1 MNLSDGGF
9 LYDPESK
16 YAKYVQSD
24 VLPFEDIA
32 DRPCLALLGE
42 PGIGKSTVMEE
53 LRASTVSS
61 VQPGG
66 AHVLYMNLNEYGDE
80 SRLIRELFED
90 EKFLTWRS
98 GNHTL
103 HLFLD
108 SLDEC
113 GLQIPQVGSIL
124 GNHFER
130 LSELLGRLRLRIACR
145 TADWPVTLDGRLPS
159 LWGRDNFGAY
169 ELAPLRRDDVRLAA
183 TTEGVEAD
191 AFMAA
196 LERTETVP
204 LAIKPVTLRFLLSVY
219 EQDGRLPTTRAELYE
234 QGCKL
239 LCEEQN
245 PNRRELARVGGMGAL
260 SAAQRLDV
268 ASRIAAIA
276 TFCQKP
282 TVRLSPGEGLAI
294 GEEATIAEIA
304 NETELRGRPGETLPE
319 EHIRETLG
327 TGLFSSRGPDK
338 MGFAHQTHGEFLASR
353 YLDKAGVGMRKKL
366 AILQHHGDLERRIVP
381 QLYQVA
387 AWVAGLDEEL
397 FSATVQNEPEVLLR
411 CDEGALAAH
420 QRAALVEAFLSAL
433 ADGRANARDWDL
445 HRHYHKLAHRGMGD
459 RLRPWITDSARDS
472 ASRNVA
478 IDIAEACMKAEVQ
491 SALVEV
497 ALDENE
503 PERLR
508 SNAAHAVAI
517 VGDPATRKLLRPLA
531 LGKAGGDEMDQLKG
545 NALRGLWPGLIGA
558 DELFGLLT
566 PPKRENFA
574 GTYDVFVNYE
584 LAKHLDERSLPF
596 ALEWLANQARHRRI
610 GFPFNGLA
618 DEIVTVGWQAM
629 RDPAVRRGLARATAE
644 HFASHHDLVEEHETR
659 EEYASMFESP
669 DSRRLLFR
677 AMVDDRVD
685 VDVVADCASPWLW
698 PRLLREGDLGWCV
711 HELLK
716 AQSSDIEHLWAK
728 VVTGLLTW
736 AEPSCELLATLSEG
750 WRRSSL
756 LRGECGGFFGSVALD
771 SDHARKMKER
781 HDWTQKPRQGNKPAR
796 LDSLPRD
803 RIEHWLRR
811 CEGREHD
818 AWWMLLLSMT
828 LEDTSEEY
836 SVQLLFD
843 AETSAL
849 PGWRK
854 SATKTRERILDAA
867 ERYLNATI
875 EFDADRLLNSSFA
888 GAELGPYKAFTMLL
902 SERDESVASFPR
914 DVWSFWV
921 PVLLGPFASGDREGI
936 QKLLISLAYSKTPE
950 VVAHRLQA
958 IVRHDIAKKDR
969 YLSVLELIVD
979 IYDQRIADLLHN
991 LLPEAQAEPACW
1003 SKILK
1008 LLLTRAHLE
1017 SQRVGESKLTLPLP
1031 NAHDE
1036 RQIAL
1041 QAALALI
1048 QIRDDAAWSLVWP
1061 VLSQDGE
1068 FGRQLMVELAYGC
1081 HHDYADFFAKLGEGQ
1096 LGDLF
1101 IWLVEQFPYEQD
1113 PERVAVYRPEKEDS
1127 VRDLRTAIVNFL
1139 EKAGTP
1145 ESCDALK
1152 RIADTLT
1159 KLTWLKS
1166 VLVEA
1171 RRNTLHSTWRP
1182 LRVREFLQITSRRE
1196 SALVRDATELQE
1208 LLLDWLRD
1216 VEKELQGKYAAPD
1229 LWNQLD
1235 KDRWRPKDENHL
1247 SDWVTRYLEP
1257 KLEDRGIVVARE
1269 VQIRRGEHTDIH
1281 VTAIIPGVGE
1291 DTLEQVRVIVEAK
1304 GCWHQDL
1311 RNAMQTQ
1318 LVERYLKDNE
1328 CQHGI
1333 YLVGWYDCA
1342 KWDDADGRKK
1352 RMPKWSREEAAQFF
1366 ERQAQELSTAD
1377 LRIRAVVL
1385 NTALRKG
1392 IPCRPNG

>member
-9 LYDPESK
+9 LLDPK
-16 YAKYVQSD
+16 GRYFRYVQSD
-24 VLPFEDIA
+24 VVSFEDIA
-32 DRPCLALLGE
+32 ETPCLALLGE
-42 PGIGKSTVMEE
+42 PGIGKSTVLAE
-53 LRASTVSS
+53 LAASTAESVKSS
-61 VQPGG
+61 PDRVFYLDLSP
-66 AHVLYMNLNEYGDE
+66 YGDE
-80 SRLIRELFED
+80 SRLIRELFESD
-90 EKFLTWRS
+90 EFLSWRS
-98 GNHTL
+98 GNHRL
-103 HLFLD
+103 YLFLD

-113 GLQIPQVGSIL
+113 RLQVRQVGL
-124 GNHFER
+124 LLANRFEPVKG
-130 LSELLGRLRLRIACR
+130 LLGRLSLRIACR
-145 TADWPVTLDGRLPS
+145 TADWPTALERRLPA
-159 LWGRDNFGAY
+159 LWGRDNSGAY
-169 ELAPLRRDDVRLAA
+169 ELTPLRRKDVEAA
-183 TTEGVEAD
+183 AELEGVD
-191 AFMAA
+191 AGAFIAG
-196 LERTETVP
+196 LEKTETVP
-204 LAIKPVTLRFLLSVY
+204 LAIKPLTLRFLLSVY
-219 EQDGRLPTTRAELYE
+219 KRDAGLPNTRVELYE
-234 QGCKL
+234 RGCTL

-245 PNRRELARVGGMGAL
+245 PNRLDLRPVGGVGRL
-260 SAAQRLDV
+260 SPVHRLDV
-268 ASRIAAIA
+268 ASRIAAIVI
-276 TFCQKP
+276 FCQKSA
-282 TVRLSPGEGLAI
+282 VRLSPSDSVEGA
-294 GEEATIAEIA
+294 EEVTVAEIA
-304 NETELRGRPGETLPE
+304 NEAQTQGQTCESVPE
-319 EHIRETLG
+319 EHIREAFG
-327 TGLFSSRGPDK
+327 TGLFSSRGPDL
-338 MGFAHQTHGEFLASR
+338 MGFAHQTYAEFLASR
-353 YLDKAGVGMRKKL
+353 YLDKAGVSMRKKL
-366 AILQHHGDLERRIVP
+366 AILEHHGDLQRRIVP
-381 QLYQVA
+381 QLHQVA
-387 AWVAGLDEEL
+387 AWVAGLDEEV
-397 FSATVQNEPEVLLR
+397 FSGTVQNEPEVLLR

-433 ADGRANARDWDL
+433 ADGRANARDRDL
-445 HRHYHKLAHRGMGD
+445 HRHYHKLAHPGMGD
-459 RLRPWITDSARDS
+459 QLRPWITDSARDS

-517 VGDPATRKLLRPLA
+517 VGDPATRELLRPLA
-531 LGKAGGDEMDQLKG
+531 LGEAGDDEMDQLKG
-545 NALRGLWPGLIGA
+545 NALRGLWPELIGA
-558 DELFGLLT
+558 EELFGLLT
-566 PPKRENFA
+566 PPKRGNFTGA
-574 GTYDVFVNYE
+574 YAVFVNYE

-596 ALEWLANQARHRRI
+596 ALEWLANQAKHRKI
-610 GFPFNGLA
+610 GFPFNRLA
-618 DEIVTVGWQAM
+618 DEIVIAGWQEM

-644 HFASHHDLVEEHETR
+644 HFASHHALVEEHEKR
-659 EEYASMFESP
+659 EEHASMFENP
-669 DSRRLLFR
+669 DNRRLLFR
-677 AMVDDRVD
+677 AMVDDSVD

-716 AQSSDIEHLWAK
+716 AQSSDIGHLWAK
-728 VVTGLLTW
+728 VLTGLLTW

-756 LRGECGGFFGSVALD
+756 LREECGGFFGSVALD

-781 HDWTQKPRQGNKPAR
+781 HDWTQKPRQRNKPAR
-796 LDSLPRD
+796 LDSLPQD
-803 RIEHWLRR
+803 QIEHWLRR
-811 CEGREHD
+811 CEGGEHD

-828 LEDTSEEY
+828 VEDTSEEY
-836 SVQLLFD
+836 SVQLLFE

-875 EFDADRLLNSSFA
+875 EFDANRLLNSSFA
-888 GAELGPYKAFTMLL
+888 GAELAPYKAFTMLL
-902 SERDESVASFPR
+902 RERDESVASFPR

-921 PVLLGPFASGDREGI
+921 PVLLGPFASGDREGM

-969 YLSVLELIVD
+969 YLSVLELIDD

-991 LLPEAQAEPACW
+991 LLPEARAQPACW
-1003 SKILK
+1003 SKILE

-1017 SQRVGESKLTLPLP
+1017 SQRVAESKLTLPLP
-1031 NAHDE
+1031 EAHDE

-1061 VLSQDGE
+1061 VLSQDRE
-1068 FGRQLMVELAYGC
+1068 FGRQLMVQLAYGC
-1081 HHDYADFFAKLGEGQ
+1081 YHDYADFFAKLGEGQ

-1101 IWLVEQFPYEQD
+1101 IWLVEQFPYESD
-1113 PERVAVYRPEKEDS
+1113 PRRDGMHRLTKEDS

-1145 ESCDALK
+1145 ESCYALT

-1159 KLTWLKS
+1159 KLTWLTS

-1182 LRVREFLQITSRRE
+1182 PRVREFLQITSRRE

-1229 LWNQLD
+1229 IWNQVD

-1247 SDWVTRYLEP
+1247 SDWVSRQLEP
-1257 KLEDRGIVVARE
+1257 RLTERGIVVARE

-1291 DTLEQVRVIVEAK
+1291 DTLEQVRVIVEVK

-1311 RNAMQTQ
+1311 KNAMQTQ
-1318 LVERYLKDNE
+1318 LVDRYLKDNE

-1342 KWDDADGRKK
+1342 QWDDVDGRKK
-1352 RMPKWSREEAAQFF
+1352 RTPNWSMQEAVQFF
-1366 ERQAQELSTAD
+1366 DRQAQDLSSPD

-1385 NTALRKG
+1385 NTALR
-1392 IPCRPNG
+1392 